1 MTRYSANHRAN
12 TPSAA
17 TPRRRA
23 RAVAAPRP
31 QQAAGGWLFA
41 LAALA
46 SALLAFAVLSASAAQ
61 ARSAPDSFADL
72 VETLLPTVVNIQTR
86 QTIDGGQA
94 EQFEEF
100 FKEFFERRGEEG
112 EPPPQ
117 RRRGS
122 SLGSGFII
130 DSSGYIVTNHHVIAD
145 ADEVEVVL
153 SDGTSLEATI
163 VGSDK
168 DTDLALLKV
177 EADRDL
183 PATDWGDSERT
194 RIGDWVVAIGNPFGL
209 GGTVTAGIV
218 SARQRDINAGRY
230 DNFIQTDAAINKGN
244 SGGPMFNLDGQVIG
258 VNTAIFS
265 PSGGSVGI
273 GFATPSSMA
282 RNIIAQLRSTGEVR
296 RGWLGVRIQNV
307 TDELAEGLRL
317 DRPRGALV
325 AAVTEGGPAAD
336 AGIEQGDVI
345 LEFNGREVPEMR
357 RLPAMVAETS
367 VGSTVDVT
375 IWRRQDDA
383 PGEKTLRVTVG
394 ELEAEQVA
402 ATAPTE
408 TPPETKPKDMESL
421 GLALGQITPELR
433 SRFSLDD
440 DSKGVVITE
449 VKEGSASEEKGL
461 KAGDVIVEVDQEEV
475 TTPAEVVE
483 KVEKAK
489 SEGYRV
495 VTLLVFR
502 QGDFQWIAVR
512 IDQS

>member
-1 MTRYSANHRAN
+1 MQ
-12 TPSAA
+12 
-17 TPRRRA
+17 RRGS
-23 RAVAAPRP
+23 VA
-31 QQAAGGWLFA
+31 QAAAQPLPAGRRWLGLGLPG
-41 LAALA
+41 LAALLTV
-46 SALLAFAVLSASAAQ
+46 LLALALQALAGASAAR
-61 ARSAPDSFADL
+61 ARSAPESFADL
-72 VETLLPTVVNIQTR
+72 VENLLPAVVNIQTQ
-86 QTIDGGQA
+86 QTIEGGQA

-100 FKEFFERRGEEG
+100 FKEFFERRGQGG

-117 RRRGS
+117 PRRGS

-153 SDGTSLEATI
+153 ADGTSLDATI

-177 EADRDL
+177 EAKKPL
-183 PATDWGDSERT
+183 PSTTWGDSDAT

-218 SARQRDINAGRY
+218 SARSRDINAGRY

-244 SGGPMFNLDGQVIG
+244 SGGPMFNLAGQVIG

-282 RNIIAQLRSTGEVR
+282 KNIIAQLRESGEVR

-317 DRPRGALV
+317 ERARGALV
-325 AAVTEGGPAAD
+325 AAVTDGGPAQD

-345 LEFNGREVPEMR
+345 LEFNGREVSEMR
-357 RLPAMVAETS
+357 RLPAMVAETP

-375 IWRRQDDA
+375 IWRRD
-383 PGEKTLRVTVG
+383 GEQKVRVTVG
-394 ELEAEQVA
+394 ELEDEQVA
-402 ATAPTE
+402 AAAPTA
-408 TPPETKPKDMESL
+408 TPPDTKTSDMESL
-421 GLALGQITPELR
+421 GLALGTITPELR
-433 SRFSLDD
+433 SRFALDEAT
-440 DSKGVVITE
+440 KGVVITE
-449 VKEGSASEEKGL
+449 VKEGSASAEKGL

-475 TTPAEVVE
+475 STPADVVE
-483 KVEKAK
+483 KVDKAK
-489 SEGYRV
+489 AEGYRV

>member
-1 MTRYSANHRAN
+1 MLVW
-12 TPSAA
+12 SAA
-17 TPRRRA
+17 
-23 RAVAAPRP
+23 V
-31 QQAAGGWLFA
+31 
-41 LAALA
+41 
-46 SALLAFAVLSASAAQ
+46 Q
-61 ARSAPDSFADL
+61 ARSAPDSFADM
-72 VETLLPTVVNIQTR
+72 VERLLPTVVNIQTR
-86 QTIDGGQA
+86 QTIEGGQA

-100 FKEFFERRGEEG
+100 FKEFFERRGEGG
-112 EPPPQ
+112 EPPPQQ

-122 SLGSGFII
+122 SLGSGFVI
-130 DSSGYIVTNHHVIAD
+130 DKSGFIVTNHHVIAD
-145 ADEVEVVL
+145 ADEVEVIL
-153 SDGTSLEATI
+153 SDGTKLEATV

-177 EADRDL
+177 ETSSPL
-183 PATDWGDSERT
+183 PATEWGDSDET

-230 DNFIQTDAAINKGN
+230 DNFLQTDAAINKGN

-282 RNIIAQLRSTGEVR
+282 KNIIAQLRESGEVR

-325 AAVTEGGPAAD
+325 AAVTEGGPAEA
-336 AGIEQGDVI
+336 AGIKQGDVI
-345 LEFNGREVPEMR
+345 LEFNGREVTEMR
-357 RLPAMVAETS
+357 RLPAMVAETG
-367 VGSTVDVT
+367 VGATVDVT
-375 IWRRQDDA
+375 IWRRSKEEQV
-383 PGEKTLRVTVG
+383 KVKIG
-394 ELEAEQVA
+394 ELEMEQLA
-402 ATAPTE
+402 AAPADRELDAISPEETE
-408 TPPETKPKDMESL
+408 TL
-421 GLALGQITPELR
+421 GLALGKITPELR
-433 SRFSLDD
+433 ARFELAEDT
-440 DSKGVVITE
+440 KGVIITE
-449 VKEGSASEEKGL
+449 VEEGGSGAEKGL
-461 KAGDVIVEVDQEEV
+461 RPGDVIVEVDQEEV
-475 TTPAEVVE
+475 LNPSDVVE

-502 QGDFQWIAVR
+502 QGDFQWVAVR

>member
-1 MTRYSANHRAN
+1 MTQNSGMQ
-12 TPSAA
+12 
-17 TPRRRA
+17 RRRV
-23 RAVAAPRP
+23 VALVATRP
-31 QQAAGGWLFA
+31 IPAGRLWLGLTA
-41 LAALA
+41 LVT
-46 SALLAFAVLSASAAQ
+46 ALLALTWASAVQ
-61 ARSAPDSFADL
+61 ARSAPESFADM
-72 VETLLPTVVNIQTR
+72 VENLLPTVVNIQTR
-86 QTIDGGQA
+86 QTIEGGQA
-94 EQFEEF
+94 EEFEEF
-100 FKEFFERRGEEG
+100 FKEFFERRGQGGEGG
-112 EPPPQ
+112 EPPPPQ
-117 RRRGS
+117 QRRGS

-130 DSSGYIVTNHHVIAD
+130 DPTGYIVTNHHVIAE

-153 SDGTSLEATI
+153 SDGTSLDAVI

-177 EADRDL
+177 EAKKPL
-183 PATDWGDSERT
+183 PSTTWGDSDAT

-230 DNFIQTDAAINKGN
+230 DNFLQTDAAINKGN
-244 SGGPMFNLDGQVIG
+244 SGGPMFNLDGEVVG

-282 RNIIAQLRSTGEVR
+282 KNIIAQLRDTGEVR

-325 AAVTEGGPAAD
+325 AAVTAGGPAED
-336 AGIEQGDVI
+336 AGIVQGDVI
-345 LEFNGREVPEMR
+345 LEFDGREVSEMR
-357 RLPAMVAETS
+357 RLPAIVAETA

-375 IWRRQDDA
+375 VWRRD
-383 PGEKTLRVTVG
+383 GERQMRVTVG
-394 ELEAEQVA
+394 ELEAEQMA
-402 ATAPTE
+402 AAPPTD
-408 TPPETKPKDMESL
+408 TPREAQPSDMESL
-421 GLALGQITPELR
+421 GLALGTITPELR
-433 SRFSLDD
+433 TRFSLDEAT
-440 DSKGVVITE
+440 KGVVITE
-449 VKEGSASEEKGL
+449 VKEGSGSAEKGL

-475 TTPAEVVE
+475 STPSDVVE
-483 KVEKAK
+483 KVDRAK

-502 QGDFQWIAVR
+502 QGDFQWVAVR

>member
-1 MTRYSANHRAN
+1 VTQNPGSQ
-12 TPSAA
+12 
-17 TPRRRA
+17 RRRA
-23 RAVAAPRP
+23 V
-31 QQAAGGWLFA
+31 A
-41 LAALA
+41 LAAVRRDHSVRWMLGA
-46 SALLAFAVLSASAAQ
+46 AVVVTTLLALAWSSAVQ
-61 ARSAPDSFADL
+61 ARSAPESFADL
-72 VETLLPTVVNIQTR
+72 AERLLPTVVNIQTS
-86 QTIDGGQA
+86 QTIEGGQA

-100 FKEFFERRGEEG
+100 FKEFFERRGEGG

-130 DSSGYIVTNHHVIAD
+130 DPSGYIVTNHHVVAE

-153 SDGTSLEATI
+153 SDGTSLDATV
-163 VGSDK
+163 VGSDR

-177 EADRDL
+177 ETETEL
-183 PATDWGDSERT
+183 PATTWGDSEQT

-244 SGGPMFNLDGQVIG
+244 SGGPMFNLDGEVVG

-282 RNIIAQLRSTGEVR
+282 KNIIAQLRATGEVR

-317 DRPRGALV
+317 DRARGALV
-325 AAVTEGGPAAD
+325 AAVTEGGPAAE

-345 LEFNGREVPEMR
+345 LEFDGREVAEMR

-367 VGSTVDVT
+367 VGSTVDVK
-375 IWRRQDDA
+375 IWRRNAEQSV
-383 PGEKTLRVTVG
+383 RVKVG
-394 ELEAEQVA
+394 ELEPEQVA
-402 ATAPTE
+402 TAPATD
-408 TPPETKPKDMESL
+408 TPQDALPKEMESL
-421 GLALGQITPELR
+421 GLALGEITPELR
-433 SRFSLDD
+433 SKFSLDED
-440 DSKGVVITE
+440 AKGVVVTD
-449 VKEGSASEEKGL
+449 VKEGSSGAEKGL
-461 KAGDVIVEVDQEEV
+461 QAGDLIVEVDQEEV
-475 TTPAEVVE
+475 STPAEVVE
-483 KVEKAK
+483 KVERAK

-502 QGDFQWIAVR
+502 QGDFQWVAVR
-512 IDQS
+512 IDRS

>member
-1 MTRYSANHRAN
+1 MQR
-12 TPSAA
+12 P
-17 TPRRRA
+17 PIRRRGATA
-23 RAVAAPRP
+23 RAVTRPAPASRGLP
-31 QQAAGGWLFA
+31 LQWLLGA
-41 LAALA
+41 AALFT
-46 SALLAFAVLSASAAQ
+46 ALLILAWSSAVQ

-72 VETLLPTVVNIQTR
+72 AERLLPTVVNIQTS
-86 QTIDGGQA
+86 QMIEGGQA

-100 FKEFFERRGEEG
+100 FKEFFERRGEGG

-130 DSSGYIVTNHHVIAD
+130 DPSGFIVTNHHVIAD

-153 SDGTSLEATI
+153 ADGTSLEATI

-177 EADRDL
+177 EADHAL
-183 PATDWGDSERT
+183 PATTWGDSDQT

-244 SGGPMFNLDGQVIG
+244 SGGPMFNLDGEVIG
-258 VNTAIFS
+258 INTAIFS

-282 RNIIAQLRSTGEVR
+282 RNIIAQLRDTGEVR

-325 AAVTEGGPAAD
+325 AAVTEDGPAEV

-357 RLPAMVAETS
+357 RLPAMVAETA

-375 IWRRQDDA
+375 IWRKNA
-383 PGEKTLRVTVG
+383 EKKLRVTIG
-394 ELEAEQVA
+394 ELEPEQVA
-402 ATAPTE
+402 TAPATQ
-408 TPPETKPKDMESL
+408 TPKEAKPKEMESL
-421 GLALGQITPELR
+421 GLALGEITPELR
-433 SRFSLDD
+433 SRFSLDEAA
-440 DSKGVVITE
+440 KGVVITE
-449 VKEGSASEEKGL
+449 VKEGSSGAEKGL
-461 KAGDVIVEVDQEEV
+461 KPGDVIVEVDQEEV
-475 TTPAEVVE
+475 STPADVVE
-483 KVEKAK
+483 KVERAK

-502 QGDFQWIAVR
+502 QGDFQWVAVR

>member
-1 MTRYSANHRAN
+1 VAHAAARPVSASR
-12 TPSAA
+12 
-17 TPRRRA
+17 
-23 RAVAAPRP
+23 
-31 QQAAGGWLFA
+31 WLLGA
-41 LAALA
+41 
-46 SALLAFAVLSASAAQ
+46 AVLATAVIVLAWSSAAQ
-61 ARSAPDSFADL
+61 ARPAPDSFADM
-72 VETLLPTVVNIQTR
+72 VEKLLPTVVNIQTS

-100 FKEFFERRGEEG
+100 FKEFFERRGEGG

-130 DSSGYIVTNHHVIAD
+130 DPSGYIVTNHHVVAE

-153 SDGTSLEATI
+153 ADGTSLEATV

-177 EADRDL
+177 EVDREL
-183 PATDWGDSERT
+183 PATTWGDSERT

-282 RNIIAQLRSTGEVR
+282 RNIIAQLRATGEVR

-325 AAVTEGGPAAD
+325 AAVTEGGPAEVG
-336 AGIEQGDVI
+336 GIEQGDVI

-357 RLPAMVAETS
+357 RLPAMVAETA
-367 VGSTVDVT
+367 VGATVDVKL
-375 IWRRQDDA
+375 WRKNAEQ
-383 PGEKTLRVTVG
+383 TVRVTIG
-394 ELEAEQVA
+394 ELQPEQVA
-402 ATAPTE
+402 AAPSTGM
-408 TPPETKPKDMESL
+408 PEEAEPKEMESL
-421 GLALGQITPELR
+421 GLALGEITPELR
-433 SRFSLDD
+433 TRFDLDED
-440 DSKGVVITE
+440 AKGVVVTE
-449 VKEGSASEEKGL
+449 VEEGSSGAEKGL
-461 KAGDVIVEVDQEEV
+461 QPGDVIVEVDQEEV
-475 TTPAEVVE
+475 STPAEVVE
-483 KVEKAK
+483 KVERAK

-502 QGDFQWIAVR
+502 QGDFQWVAVR

>member
-1 MTRYSANHRAN
+1 MQR
-12 TPSAA
+12 PAA
-17 TPRRRA
+17 RRQGP
-23 RAVAAPRP
+23 VV
-31 QQAAGGWLFA
+31 
-41 LAALA
+41 LAAAQPQSAGRWWLGLA
-46 SALLAFAVLSASAAQ
+46 VLLTALLALALQAVAGASTAQ
-61 ARSAPDSFADL
+61 ARSAPESFADM
-72 VETLLPTVVNIQTR
+72 VENLLPAVVNIQTR
-86 QTIDGGQA
+86 QTIEGGQA
-94 EQFEEF
+94 EEFEEF
-100 FKEFFERRGEEG
+100 FKEFFERRGEGG
-112 EPPPQ
+112 EPPPTP
-117 RRRGS
+117 RRGS

-130 DSSGYIVTNHHVIAD
+130 DPSGYIVTNHHVIAE

-153 SDGTSLEATI
+153 ADGTSLKATI

-177 EADRDL
+177 ETSKPL
-183 PATDWGDSERT
+183 PSTRWGDSDAT

-218 SARQRDINAGRY
+218 SARSRDINAGRY
-230 DNFIQTDAAINKGN
+230 DNFLQTDAAINKGN
-244 SGGPMFNLDGQVIG
+244 SGGPMFNLDGEVIG

-282 RNIIAQLRSTGEVR
+282 KNIISQLRESGEVR

-317 DRPRGALV
+317 ERARGALV
-325 AAVTEGGPAAD
+325 AAVTDGGPAED

-345 LEFNGREVPEMR
+345 LEFNGREVSEMR
-357 RLPAMVAETS
+357 RLPAMVAETP
-367 VGSTVDVT
+367 VGTTVDVT
-375 IWRRQDDA
+375 VWRKNSEQHM
-383 PGEKTLRVTVG
+383 RVTVG
-394 ELEAEQVA
+394 ELEAEQLA
-402 ATAPTE
+402 AAAPTE
-408 TPPETKPKDMESL
+408 TPQTDTPADMESL
-421 GLALGQITPELR
+421 GLALGTITPELR
-433 SRFSLDD
+433 TRFSLDAD
-440 DSKGVVITE
+440 TKGVVITE
-449 VKEGSASEEKGL
+449 VKEGSAGAEKGL

-475 TTPAEVVE
+475 STPADVAD

-502 QGDFQWIAVR
+502 GGDFQWVAVR

>member
-1 MTRYSANHRAN
+1 MTRISGLQR
-12 TPSAA
+12 PA
-17 TPRRRA
+17 TRQP
-23 RAVAAPRP
+23 RAVARAAARP
-31 QQAAGGWLFA
+31 VPALRWLFGA
-41 LAALA
+41 TVVLTGLL
-46 SALLAFAVLSASAAQ
+46 ALLWSSAVQ
-61 ARSAPDSFADL
+61 ARSAPSSFADL
-72 VETLLPTVVNIQTR
+72 AERLLPTVVNIQTS
-86 QTIDGGQA
+86 QTIEGGQA

-100 FKEFFERRGEEG
+100 FKEFFERRGEGG
-112 EPPPQ
+112 EPPPQQ

-153 SDGTSLEATI
+153 SDGTSLDATI

-177 EADRDL
+177 EAGTPL
-183 PATDWGDSERT
+183 PATTWGDSEET

-244 SGGPMFNLDGQVIG
+244 SGGPMFNLDGEVIG

-282 RNIIAQLRSTGEVR
+282 RNIIAQLRETGEVR

-325 AAVTEGGPAAD
+325 AAVTEGGPAEV

-357 RLPAMVAETS
+357 RLPAMVAETA
-367 VGSTVDVT
+367 VGSSVDVT
-375 IWRRQDDA
+375 IWRKNA
-383 PGEKTLRVTVG
+383 EKKLKVKIG

-402 ATAPTE
+402 TAPAA
-408 TPPETKPKDMESL
+408 TPLEEEQPKAMESL
-421 GLALGQITPELR
+421 GLALGEITPELR
-433 SRFSLDD
+433 TRFNLDEGA
-440 DSKGVVITE
+440 KGVVVTE
-449 VKEGSASEEKGL
+449 VKEGSSGAEKGL

-475 TTPAEVVE
+475 STPADVVD
-483 KVEKAK
+483 KVERAK

-502 QGDFQWIAVR
+502 QGDFQWVAVR

>member
-1 MTRYSANHRAN
+1 MTPLSAIQ
-12 TPSAA
+12 
-17 TPRRRA
+17 RRRPVA
-23 RAVAAPRP
+23 RAAALTPG
-31 QQAAGGWLFA
+31 AASRRAAVTGAGALLTA

-46 SALLAFAVLSASAAQ
+46 LLALAAVPAAAQ
-61 ARSAPDSFADL
+61 ARSAPESFADL
-72 VETLLPTVVNIQTR
+72 VENLLPAVVNIQTQ
-86 QTIDGGQA
+86 QTMQGGQA

-100 FKEFFERRGEEG
+100 FKEFFERRGQGG
-112 EPPPQ
+112 EPPPTP
-117 RRRGS
+117 RRGS

-130 DSSGYIVTNHHVIAD
+130 DPSGYIVTNHHVIAD

-153 SDGTSLEATI
+153 SDGTSLDATV

-177 EADRDL
+177 ETDRQL
-183 PATDWGDSERT
+183 PSTAWGDSDAT

-218 SARQRDINAGRY
+218 SARSRDINAGRY

-244 SGGPMFNLDGQVIG
+244 SGGPMFNLAGEVIG

-282 RNIIAQLRSTGEVR
+282 RNIIAQLRENGEVR

-317 DRPRGALV
+317 DRARGALV
-325 AAVTEGGPAAD
+325 AAVTDGGPAQV

-345 LEFNGREVPEMR
+345 IEFNGREVAEMR
-357 RLPAMVAETS
+357 RLPAIVAETP

-375 IWRRQDDA
+375 IWRRD
-383 PGEKTLRVTVG
+383 GEKKVRVTVG
-394 ELEAEQVA
+394 ELEEEQVA
-402 ATAPTE
+402 AAAPTE
-408 TPPETKPKDMESL
+408 TPPDARPQDMQSL
-421 GLALGQITPELR
+421 GLALGTITPELR
-433 SRFSLDD
+433 SRFTLDEGA
-440 DSKGVVITE
+440 KGVVITE
-449 VKEGSASEEKGL
+449 VKEGSAAAEKGL

-475 TTPAEVVE
+475 STPADVVE

>member
-1 MTRYSANHRAN
+1 M
-12 TPSAA
+12 
-17 TPRRRA
+17 
-23 RAVAAPRP
+23 
-31 QQAAGGWLFA
+31 
-41 LAALA
+41 
-46 SALLAFAVLSASAAQ
+46 
-61 ARSAPDSFADL
+61 
-72 VETLLPTVVNIQTR
+72 
-86 QTIDGGQA
+86 
-94 EQFEEF
+94 
-100 FKEFFERRGEEG
+100 
-112 EPPPQ
+112 
-117 RRRGS
+117 
-122 SLGSGFII
+122 
-130 DSSGYIVTNHHVIAD
+130 TNHHVVAD

-153 SDGTSLEATI
+153 SDGTSLDATI

-177 EADRDL
+177 EADRAL
-183 PATDWGDSERT
+183 PATTWGDSDET

-282 RNIIAQLRSTGEVR
+282 KNIIAQLRESGEVR

-317 DRPRGALV
+317 ERARGALV
-325 AAVTEGGPAAD
+325 AAVTEGGPAES
-336 AGIEQGDVI
+336 AGIKQGDVI

-357 RLPAMVAETS
+357 RLPAMVAETA

-375 IWRRQDDA
+375 VWRRD
-383 PGEKTLRVTVG
+383 GEKSLKVTIG
-394 ELEAEQVA
+394 ELEAEQMA
-402 ATAPTE
+402 AAPATA
-408 TPPETKPKDMESL
+408 TPKEAQPQAMESL
-421 GLALGQITPELR
+421 GLALGEISPELR
-433 SRFSLDD
+433 TRFSLDED
-440 DSKGVVITE
+440 AKGVVVTE
-449 VKEGSASEEKGL
+449 VKEGSAGAEKGL
-461 KAGDVIVEVDQEEV
+461 QAGDLIVEVDQEEV
-475 TTPAEVVE
+475 SKPSDVVE
-483 KVEKAK
+483 KVERAK

-502 QGDFQWIAVR
+502 QGDFQWVAVR
-512 IDQS
+512 VDQS

>member
-1 MTRYSANHRAN
+1 MQ
-12 TPSAA
+12 
-17 TPRRRA
+17 RRRA
-23 RAVAAPRP
+23 V
-31 QQAAGGWLFA
+31 A
-41 LAALA
+41 LAAVRPISAGRSWLGLA
-46 SALLAFAVLSASAAQ
+46 ALLSALLMLAWASAAQ
-61 ARSAPDSFADL
+61 ARSAPESFADM
-72 VETLLPTVVNIQTR
+72 VEKLLPTVVNIQTR
-86 QTIDGGQA
+86 QTIEGGQA

-100 FKEFFERRGEEG
+100 FKEFFERRGEGGEGG
-112 EPPPQ
+112 EPPPPQ
-117 RRRGS
+117 QRRGS

-130 DSSGYIVTNHHVIAD
+130 DPTGYIVTNHHVIAE

-153 SDGTSLEATI
+153 SDGTSLDAVI

-177 EADRDL
+177 EVSRAL
-183 PATDWGDSERT
+183 PATTWGDSDST

-230 DNFIQTDAAINKGN
+230 DNFLQTDAAINKGN
-244 SGGPMFNLDGQVIG
+244 SGGPMFNLDGEVIG

-282 RNIIAQLRSTGEVR
+282 KNIIAQLRDTGEVR

-317 DRPRGALV
+317 NRARGALV
-325 AAVTEGGPAAD
+325 AAVTEGGPAEE
-336 AGIEQGDVI
+336 AGIAQGDVI
-345 LEFNGREVPEMR
+345 LEFNGREVTEMR
-357 RLPAMVAETS
+357 RLPAMVAETA

-375 IWRRQDDA
+375 VWRRD
-383 PGEKTLRVTVG
+383 GEKKMRVRVG
-394 ELEAEQVA
+394 ELEPEQVA
-402 ATAPTE
+402 AASPTE
-408 TPPETKPKDMESL
+408 TPPEAQPSDMESM
-421 GLALGQITPELR
+421 GLALGTITPELR
-433 SRFSLDD
+433 TRFSLDEAT
-440 DSKGVVITE
+440 KGVVITE
-449 VKEGSASEEKGL
+449 VKDGSASAEKGL
-461 KAGDVIVEVDQEEV
+461 RAGDVIVEVDQEEV
-475 TTPAEVVE
+475 ATPADVVE
-483 KVEKAK
+483 KVERAK

-502 QGDFQWIAVR
+502 QGDFQWVAVR

>member
-1 MTRYSANHRAN
+1 MQRRG
-12 TPSAA
+12 SAA
-17 TPRRRA
+17 L
-23 RAVAAPRP
+23 AAAQPLS
-31 QQAAGGWLFA
+31 AGRCLGPGTA
-41 LAALA
+41 LAALLA
-46 SALLAFAVLSASAAQ
+46 ALLALALQALAGVPAAH
-61 ARSAPDSFADL
+61 ARSAPESFADL
-72 VETLLPTVVNIQTR
+72 VEDLLPAVVNIQTQ
-86 QTIDGGQA
+86 QTIEGGQA

-100 FKEFFERRGEEG
+100 FKEFFERRGQGG
-112 EPPPQ
+112 EPPPTP
-117 RRRGS
+117 RRGS

-130 DSSGYIVTNHHVIAD
+130 DPTGYIVTNHHVIAD

-153 SDGTSLEATI
+153 SDGTSLDATI

-177 EADRDL
+177 EADKPL
-183 PATDWGDSERT
+183 PSTTWGDSDAT

-218 SARQRDINAGRY
+218 SARSRDINAGRY

-282 RNIIAQLRSTGEVR
+282 KNIIAQLRENGEVR

-317 DRPRGALV
+317 DKPRGALV
-325 AAVTEGGPAAD
+325 AAVTEGGPAQE

-345 LEFNGREVPEMR
+345 LEFDGREVPEMR
-357 RLPAMVAETS
+357 RLPAMVAETA

-375 IWRRQDDA
+375 VWRRDQ
-383 PGEKTLRVTVG
+383 EKKVRVTVG
-394 ELEAEQVA
+394 ELEDEQIA
-402 ATAPTE
+402 AAPTTAP
-408 TPPETKPKDMESL
+408 PQAGPADMQSL
-421 GLALGQITPELR
+421 GLALGTITPELR
-433 SRFSLDD
+433 SRFALDEAT
-440 DSKGVVITE
+440 KGVVITE
-449 VKEGSASEEKGL
+449 VKDGSASAEKGL

-475 TTPAEVVE
+475 STPAEVVE

-489 SEGYRV
+489 AEGYRV

-512 IDQS
+512 IDQG

>member
-1 MTRYSANHRAN
+1 VLGT
-12 TPSAA
+12 
-17 TPRRRA
+17 
-23 RAVAAPRP
+23 
-31 QQAAGGWLFA
+31 
-41 LAALA
+41 AALLTA
-46 SALLAFAVLSASAAQ
+46 ILVLAWSSAAQ
-61 ARSAPDSFADL
+61 ARSAPDSFADM
-72 VETLLPTVVNIQTR
+72 VEKLLPTVVNIQTS
-86 QTIDGGQA
+86 QTIEGGQSD
-94 EQFEEF
+94 QFEEF
-100 FKEFFERRGEEG
+100 FKEFFERRGEQG
-112 EPPPQ
+112 EPPPQQ

-130 DSSGYIVTNHHVIAD
+130 DPSGYIVTNHHVIAE

-153 SDGTSLEATI
+153 SDGTSLDAVI

-177 EADRDL
+177 ETTTPL
-183 PATDWGDSERT
+183 PATTWGDSDAA

-218 SARQRDINAGRY
+218 SARSRDINAGRY

-244 SGGPMFNLDGQVIG
+244 SGGPMFNIDGQVIG
-258 VNTAIFS
+258 INTAIFS

-282 RNIIAQLRSTGEVR
+282 RNIIAQLRETGEVR

-317 DRPRGALV
+317 DRARGALV
-325 AAVTEGGPAAD
+325 AAVTEGGPAEA
-336 AGIEQGDVI
+336 AGIKQGDVI
-345 LEFNGREVPEMR
+345 VEFNGHEVPEMR
-357 RLPAMVAETS
+357 RLPGMVAETS

-375 IWRRQDDA
+375 IWRRE
-383 PGEKTLRVTVG
+383 GEAAAERAVKVTIG
-394 ELEAEQVA
+394 ELEIEQVA
-402 ATAPTE
+402 AAPATQ
-408 TPPETKPKDMESL
+408 TPSEAQPREMESM

-433 SRFSLDD
+433 QQFSLDEGT
-440 DSKGVVITE
+440 KGVVIMA
-449 VKEGSASEEKGL
+449 VKEGSSGDDKGL
-461 KAGDVIVEVDQEEV
+461 KAGDVIVEVDQIEV
-475 TTPAEVVE
+475 STPADVVE

-502 QGDFQWIAVR
+502 QGDFQWVAVR

>member
-1 MTRYSANHRAN
+1 MTRYSGMQ
-12 TPSAA
+12 
-17 TPRRRA
+17 RRRA
-23 RAVAAPRP
+23 V
-31 QQAAGGWLFA
+31 A
-41 LAALA
+41 LAAARPIPAGRSWLGLA
-46 SALLAFAVLSASAAQ
+46 ALLSALLVLAWASAAQ
-61 ARSAPDSFADL
+61 ARSAPESFADM
-72 VETLLPTVVNIQTR
+72 VEKLLPTVVNIQTR

-100 FKEFFERRGEEG
+100 FKEFFERRGEGGEGG

-117 RRRGS
+117 QRRGS

-130 DSSGYIVTNHHVIAD
+130 DPTGYIVTNHHVIAE

-153 SDGTSLEATI
+153 SDGTSLNAVI

-177 EADRDL
+177 EASRAL
-183 PATDWGDSERT
+183 PATTWGDSDST

-230 DNFIQTDAAINKGN
+230 DNFLQTDAAINKGN
-244 SGGPMFNLDGQVIG
+244 SGGPMFNLDGEVIG

-282 RNIIAQLRSTGEVR
+282 KKIIAQLRDTGEVR

-317 DRPRGALV
+317 DRARGALV
-325 AAVTEGGPAAD
+325 AAVTEGGPAEE
-336 AGIEQGDVI
+336 AGIAQGDVI
-345 LEFNGREVPEMR
+345 LEFNGREVTEMR
-357 RLPAMVAETS
+357 RLPAMVAETA

-375 IWRRQDDA
+375 VWRRD
-383 PGEKTLRVTVG
+383 GEKKMRVRVG
-394 ELEAEQVA
+394 ELEAEQLA
-402 ATAPTE
+402 AASPTD
-408 TPPETKPKDMESL
+408 TPREAQPSDMESL
-421 GLALGQITPELR
+421 GLALGTITPELR
-433 SRFSLDD
+433 TRFSLDEAT
-440 DSKGVVITE
+440 KGVVITE
-449 VKEGSASEEKGL
+449 VKDGSASAEKGL
-461 KAGDVIVEVDQEEV
+461 RAGDVIVEVDQEEV
-475 TTPAEVVE
+475 ATPSDVVD
-483 KVEKAK
+483 KVERAK

>member
-1 MTRYSANHRAN
+1 LARWRLG
-12 TPSAA
+12 AA
-17 TPRRRA
+17 VLLT
-23 RAVAAPRP
+23 
-31 QQAAGGWLFA
+31 
-41 LAALA
+41 
-46 SALLAFAVLSASAAQ
+46 ALLALVWAAGAQ
-61 ARSAPDSFADL
+61 ARSAPDTFADL
-72 VETLLPTVVNIQTR
+72 VEKLLPTVVNIQTS
-86 QTIDGGQA
+86 QTIEGGQA

-100 FKEFFERRGEEG
+100 FKEFFERRGEGG
-112 EPPPQ
+112 EPPPQQ

-130 DSSGYIVTNHHVIAD
+130 DPSGYIVTNHHVIAE

-153 SDGTSLEATI
+153 SDGTSLDATI

-177 EADRDL
+177 EAPGPL
-183 PATDWGDSERT
+183 PATTWGDSEVT

-244 SGGPMFNLDGQVIG
+244 SGGPMFNIDGEVIG

-282 RNIIAQLRSTGEVR
+282 KNIIAQLRATGEVR

-317 DRPRGALV
+317 DRARGALV
-325 AAVTEGGPAAD
+325 AAVTEGGPAAA

-345 LEFNGREVPEMR
+345 LEFNGREVAEMR

-367 VGSTVDVT
+367 VGSTVDVK
-375 IWRRQDDA
+375 IWRRNAEQSV
-383 PGEKTLRVTVG
+383 RVTVG
-394 ELEAEQVA
+394 ELEAEQMA
-402 ATAPTE
+402 AAPATDM
-408 TPPETKPKDMESL
+408 PEDAQPKQMESL
-421 GLALGQITPELR
+421 GLALGEITPELR
-433 SRFSLDD
+433 TQFSLDAD
-440 DSKGVVITE
+440 AKGVVVTD
-449 VKEGSASEEKGL
+449 VKEGSSGAEKGL
-461 KAGDVIVEVDQEEV
+461 VPGDVIVEVDQEEV
-475 TTPAEVVE
+475 STPADVVE
-483 KVEKAK
+483 KVERAK

-502 QGDFQWIAVR
+502 QGDFQWVAVR

>member
-1 MTRYSANHRAN
+1 MQ
-12 TPSAA
+12 
-17 TPRRRA
+17 RRGS
-23 RAVAAPRP
+23 VA
-31 QQAAGGWLFA
+31 QAAARPLPAGRRWLGLGLPG
-41 LAALA
+41 LAALLTV
-46 SALLAFAVLSASAAQ
+46 LLALALQALAGASTAQ
-61 ARSAPDSFADL
+61 ARSAPESFADL
-72 VETLLPTVVNIQTR
+72 VENLLPAVVNIQTQ
-86 QTIDGGQA
+86 QTIEGGQA

-100 FKEFFERRGEEG
+100 FKEFFERRGEGG

-117 RRRGS
+117 PRRGS

-130 DSSGYIVTNHHVIAD
+130 DPSGYIVTNHHVIAD

-153 SDGTSLEATI
+153 ADGTSLDATI

-177 EADRDL
+177 EAKKPL
-183 PATDWGDSERT
+183 PSTTWGDSDAT

-218 SARQRDINAGRY
+218 SARSRDINAGRY

-244 SGGPMFNLDGQVIG
+244 SGGPMFNLAGQVIG

-282 RNIIAQLRSTGEVR
+282 KNIIAQLRDSGEVR

-317 DRPRGALV
+317 ERARGALV
-325 AAVTEGGPAAD
+325 AAVTDGGPAQD

-345 LEFNGREVPEMR
+345 LEFNGREVSEMR
-357 RLPAMVAETS
+357 RLPAMVAETP

-375 IWRRQDDA
+375 IWRRDS
-383 PGEKTLRVTVG
+383 EKKVRVTVG
-394 ELEAEQVA
+394 ELEDEQVA
-402 ATAPTE
+402 AAAPTA
-408 TPPETKPKDMESL
+408 TPPDTKSGDMESL
-421 GLALGQITPELR
+421 GLALGIITPELR
-433 SRFSLDD
+433 SRFALDEAT
-440 DSKGVVITE
+440 KGVVITE
-449 VKEGSASEEKGL
+449 VKEGSASAEKGL

-475 TTPAEVVE
+475 STPADVVE
-483 KVEKAK
+483 KVDKAK
-489 SEGYRV
+489 AEGYRV

>member
-1 MTRYSANHRAN
+1 M
-12 TPSAA
+12 AA
-17 TPRRRA
+17 
-23 RAVAAPRP
+23 
-31 QQAAGGWLFA
+31 L
-41 LAALA
+41 LAALLA
-46 SALLAFAVLSASAAQ
+46 LALSALLGAAPAQ
-61 ARSAPDSFADL
+61 ARSAPESFADL
-72 VETLLPTVVNIQTR
+72 VEKLLPTVVNIQTR
-86 QTIDGGQA
+86 QTIEGGQA

-100 FKEFFERRGEEG
+100 FKEFFERRGEGG
-112 EPPPQ
+112 EPPPPQ
-117 RRRGS
+117 RRGS

-130 DSSGYIVTNHHVIAD
+130 DPSGYIVTNHHVIAD

-153 SDGTSLEATI
+153 SDGTSLDATI

-177 EADRDL
+177 EANQSL
-183 PATDWGDSERT
+183 PATTWGDSDAT

-282 RNIIAQLRSTGEVR
+282 KNIIAQLRDTGEVR

-325 AAVTEGGPAAD
+325 AAVTDGGPAAE

-357 RLPAMVAETS
+357 RLPAMVAETA

-375 IWRRQDDA
+375 IWRRQ
-383 PGEKTLRVTVG
+383 GEQTVEKKVRVTVG

-402 ATAPTE
+402 ATTPTE
-408 TPPETKPKDMESL
+408 TPPETRTGDMESL

-433 SRFSLDD
+433 TRFSLDED
-440 DSKGVVITE
+440 AKGVVITE
-449 VKEGSASEEKGL
+449 VKEGSASAEKGL
-461 KAGDVIVEVDQEEV
+461 KPGDVIVEVDQEEV
-475 TTPAEVVE
+475 STPAEVVE